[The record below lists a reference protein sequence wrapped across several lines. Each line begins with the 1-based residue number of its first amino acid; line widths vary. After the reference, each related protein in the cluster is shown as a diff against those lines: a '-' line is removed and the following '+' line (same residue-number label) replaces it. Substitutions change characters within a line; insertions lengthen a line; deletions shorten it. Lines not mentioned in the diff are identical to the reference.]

1 MSDRDSAV
9 AAGVAIPDA
18 RQAAEDRA
26 PGPPE
31 RLRRVVV
38 THTGVGD
45 EDAEAAV
52 EGAYVLRVG
61 PAETVEVDTSVEVTE
76 SGVVRSLRVPV
87 DPAKAAE
94 LAAARAAVAAVDG
107 AGGVL
112 KGLRR
117 IMAQRDLEA
126 VRRTHRADAQ
136 RDADTWAARCAE
148 AYEPYVRAFAAGSDP
163 DPRPAPAAPAA
174 PAPVLGIG
182 PTNTGGQGYAWAR
195 AVERHLPGVR
205 AEASALA
212 SANTLGHPADHTI
225 GTDDWLSTRWQL
237 GRLGHVLDR
246 YTHVLAECG
255 MPAFGRLGGSWVD
268 ADAAELRAAG
278 IALGL
283 VLHGSE
289 IRDPAR
295 HRARV
300 EFSPFDPRHEL
311 THALQAKVDR
321 LLPMLRE
328 LAVPTFVATPD
339 LIADVPDAL
348 WLPATLDPALWRTE
362 APVLERERPVV
373 VHAMT
378 SPFLR
383 GTARIEPT
391 LHRLHDIGLIE
402 YRRIL
407 HRSAAELPGLIAD
420 ADVVL
425 DQFACGAYGM
435 TSCQALAAG
444 RLTICYL
451 HESATGH
458 LPADV
463 PILNAN
469 PDTLAEVLERVVAE
483 PDPARELAAR
493 GPAYVEEHHD
503 GRRSARVLAD
513 FLGVAA
519 E

>member
-18 RQAAEDRA
+18 RQAAEDR
-26 PGPPE
+26 GFTPPE

-38 THTGVGD
+38 THTDVGGEHPD
-45 EDAEAAV
+45 DPV
-52 EGAYVLRVG
+52 EGAYVLRVE
-61 PAETVEVDTSVEVTE
+61 PAETVAVTTSVRVSQT
-76 SGVVRSLRVPV
+76 GVVRSLRVPV
-87 DPAKAAE
+87 DPDKTAR
-94 LAAARAAVAAVDG
+94 LAAARAAVEALDG
-107 AGGVL
+107 GGVL

-126 VRRTHRADAQ
+126 IRRTHRAEAE
-136 RDADTWAARCAE
+136 RDADAWALRCAQ
-148 AYEPYVRAFAAGSDP
+148 AYEPYVRAFAADAEPPPVSS
-163 DPRPAPAAPAA
+163 
-174 PAPVLGIG
+174 PVLGIG
-182 PTNTGGQGYAWAR
+182 PTNTCGQGHAWAR

-212 SANTLGHPADHTI
+212 SANTLDHPADQAI
-225 GTDDWLSTRWQL
+225 ETDDWLSTRWQL
-237 GRLGHVLDR
+237 GRLAHVLDR

-268 ADAAELRAAG
+268 TDLAELRAAG

-283 VLHGSE
+283 VLYGSE
-289 IRDPAR
+289 VRDPAA

-300 EFSPFDPRHEL
+300 EFSPFDPRYEL

-321 LLPMLRE
+321 LLPILRD
-328 LAVPTFVATPD
+328 LDVPTFVATPD
-339 LIADVPDAL
+339 LIADVPNAV
-348 WLPATLDPALWRTE
+348 WLPPALDPGVWRADT
-362 APVLERERPVV
+362 PVLTRERPVV
-373 VHAMT
+373 LHVMT
-378 SPFLR
+378 SPFLH

-391 LHRLHDIGLIE
+391 LHRLHEIGLIE

-407 HRSAAELPGLIAD
+407 NRPTRELPALFAD
-420 ADVVL
+420 ADIVL
-425 DQFACGAYGM
+425 DQFACGSYGM

-451 HESATGH
+451 HESATAH
-458 LPADV
+458 LPSDPPIRGAD
-463 PILNAN
+463 PNS
-469 PDTLAEVLERVVAE
+469 LAEVLEEVIAE
-483 PDPARELAAR
+483 PDAARELAAR
-493 GPAYVEEHHD
+493 GPAYVAEHHD

-519 E
+519 Q